1 MLINKTIKLIFILC
15 VSLFSIVGCS
25 NLDSSSQQESLA
37 ETILSTEEISE
48 STDDII
54 INATYI
60 EIQFNEE
67 DHEGDYNIVDTYKEL
82 VELIGN
88 DIPEK
93 YSSTFFEDNSLVL
106 FKIIESSAGN
116 KSIIE
121 SYFIE
126 GNTISIDVNTI
137 SYGDVCE
144 MGEWLFLLEVS
155 KEEILNVE
163 SVEII
168 KNNQSIE
175 VNNILTL
182 VDIYLSIRKAYVD
195 EINGHGFV
203 TITIDDVKVLHY
215 LGMFGDCY
223 AALIKGDCM
232 AIPESEIQI
241 GGILFKY
248 DREVISIYNDGKYYD
263 LKEAYDLK
271 LITKQQLLD
280 IYIEY
285 QEYIHK

>member
-1 MLINKTIKLIFILC
+1 MLNNKAIKLIFILC

-25 NLDSSSQQESLA
+25 NLDNSSQQESLA

-48 STDDII
+48 STDII
-54 INATYI
+54 VNATYI
-60 EIQFNEE
+60 EIQFNDE

-88 DIPEK
+88 DIPKK
-93 YSSTFFEDNSLVL
+93 YSSTFFEENSLVL

-126 GNTISIDVNTI
+126 GSTISIDVNTI
-137 SYGDVCE
+137 SYGDICV

-155 KEEILNVE
+155 KEEILKVD

-203 TITIDDVKVLHY
+203 TITIEDVKVLHY

-232 AIPESEIQI
+232 QIDPYEIQI

-248 DREVISIYNDGKYYD
+248 DREVISIYNDGKYYN

>member
-1 MLINKTIKLIFILC
+1 MLNNKAIKLIFILC

-25 NLDSSSQQESLA
+25 NIDNSSQQESLA
-37 ETILSTEEISE
+37 ETSLSTEEISE
-48 STDDII
+48 STDNII
-54 INATYI
+54 VNATYI

-106 FKIIESSAGN
+106 FKIIESSTGN

-155 KEEILNVE
+155 KEEILNIE

-182 VDIYLSIRKAYVD
+182 VDIYLLIRKAYVD

-203 TITIDDVKVLHY
+203 TITIEDVKVLHY

-232 AIPESEIQI
+232 QIDPYEIQI

-248 DREVISIYNDGKYYD
+248 DREVISIYNDGKYYN

>member
-1 MLINKTIKLIFILC
+1 MLNNKAIKLIFILC

-25 NLDSSSQQESLA
+25 NLDNSSQQESLA
-37 ETILSTEEISE
+37 ETSLSTEEISE
-48 STDDII
+48 STDNII
-54 INATYI
+54 VNATYI

-126 GNTISIDVNTI
+126 DNTISIVVNTI
-137 SYGDVCE
+137 SYGDVYE
-144 MGEWLFLLEVS
+144 MGEWCFLLEVS
-155 KEEILNVE
+155 KEEIINVE

-195 EINGHGFV
+195 EINSHSFV

-232 AIPESEIQI
+232 LRKMSTV
-241 GGILFKY
+241 LFFNKN
-248 DREVISIYNDGKYYD
+248 SI
-263 LKEAYDLK
+263 
-271 LITKQQLLD
+271 
-280 IYIEY
+280 
-285 QEYIHK
+285 

>member
-1 MLINKTIKLIFILC
+1 M
-15 VSLFSIVGCS
+15 SLFSIVGCS
-25 NLDSSSQQESLA
+25 NLDNSSQQDSLA

-48 STDDII
+48 STDNII
-54 INATYI
+54 VNATYI
-60 EIQFNEE
+60 EIQFNDE

-88 DIPEK
+88 DIPKK
-93 YSSTFFEDNSLVL
+93 YSSTFFEENSLVL

-121 SYFIE
+121 SFFIE

-137 SYGDVCE
+137 SYCDVCV

-195 EINGHGFV
+195 EINSHGFV
-203 TITIDDVKVLHY
+203 TITIEDVKVLHY

-232 AIPESEIQI
+232 QIDPYEIQI

-248 DREVISIYNDGKYYD
+248 DREVISIYNDGKYYN